1 MIEITREIDGA
12 PDFELGRPRTRPIQV
27 DIAWPREGEAAGLV
41 LVIAGFGDDTA
52 AGYSQALRRHIV
64 ETTGMGAVSVRYH
77 AFHARPNNG
86 AGVVID
92 PKGQAY
98 LVGEAALHG
107 VPMVE
112 GTDLRALA
120 RGLVAAGANVTARV
134 TIEPAHD
141 EHQNFGVIQA
151 LDHLCV
157 IGDLIENAPAF
168 DTRRI
173 VVLGSSHGGYIGH
186 LMAKFA
192 PSTLAAII
200 DNSSYVQPPMCYL
213 GIGDLPEMVI
223 DMEGLKFLGQV
234 RSAWTVGD
242 RGAANFYDR
251 DRDLI
256 RDVGYLPHASAMRAA
271 AADAGA
277 QYFMVNASADSVSR
291 PDAKRR
297 QQAVLKRAGFESE
310 LTIVTPQDIDGEL
323 FKAHTHGLGCSLKR
337 LFDRYI
343 GRVRPRM
350 TDPDSVLGST
360 VAYECVDRGYR
371 FQHSAQAPYVQAEVY
386 DRFADQLEEQAVAA

>member
-12 PDFELGRPRTRPIQV
+12 PDFELGLPRTRPIQFEV
-27 DIAWPREGEAAGLV
+27 TWPQEGEATGLA

-86 AGVVID
+86 ASVVID
-92 PKGQAY
+92 PRSHLS
-98 LVGEAALHG
+98 LVGEAAMRG
-107 VPMVE
+107 VPIPD
-112 GTDLRALA
+112 GADLRSLA
-120 RGLVAAGANVTARV
+120 KRLVAAGANATARV
-134 TIEPAHD
+134 TLEPAHD
-141 EHQNFGVIQA
+141 ERQNFGVLQA

-157 IGDLIENAPAF
+157 IGDLIENAPPF

-223 DMEGLKFLGQV
+223 DMEGLKFYGQV
-234 RSAWTVGD
+234 RSAWTVSE
-242 RGAANFYDR
+242 RGAPNFYDR

-256 RDVGYLPHASAMRAA
+256 RDVGYLPHASTMRAA
-271 AADAGA
+271 ATDAGA
-277 QYFMVNASADSVSR
+277 HYFMVNASHDAVSP

-310 LTIVTPQDIDGEL
+310 LSIITPHDIDGEL
-323 FKAHTHGLGCSLKR
+323 FKAHTHGLDCSLKR

-343 GRVRPRM
+343 GRVCPRE
-350 TDPDSVLGST
+350 TAPDGVLGT
-360 VAYECVDRGYR
+360 TIVYECIDRDYR
-371 FQHSAQAPYVQAEVY
+371 FQHSAQAPYVHAEVY